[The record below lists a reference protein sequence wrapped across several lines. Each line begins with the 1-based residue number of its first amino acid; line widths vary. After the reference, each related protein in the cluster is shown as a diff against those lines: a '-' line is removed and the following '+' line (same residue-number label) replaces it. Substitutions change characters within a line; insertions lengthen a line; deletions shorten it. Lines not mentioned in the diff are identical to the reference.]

1 MTLLSKLRRAR
12 ELDISHK
19 HQIHTVGVGWNK
31 PHEEWLKIN
40 VDAATFQDDYI
51 GVGAVIRD
59 SDGQFMRA
67 RCSRVAGNWQPRED
81 EALSLK

>member
-1 MTLLSKLRRAR
+1 MWDRANGSAFDVCSAAMTLLSKLRRAR

-40 VDAATFQDDYI
+40 VDAATF
-51 GVGAVIRD
+51 
-59 SDGQFMRA
+59 
-67 RCSRVAGNWQPRED
+67 
-81 EALSLK
+81 